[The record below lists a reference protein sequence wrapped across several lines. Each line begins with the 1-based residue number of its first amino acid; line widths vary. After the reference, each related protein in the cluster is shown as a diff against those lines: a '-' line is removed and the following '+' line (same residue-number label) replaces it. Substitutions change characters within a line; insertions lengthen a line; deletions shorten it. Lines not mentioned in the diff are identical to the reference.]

1 MLLSMTNQDNTMI
14 EYTDGEQVIEAMLFE
29 DNRKSAHYAFNIIN
43 DVRLDALVAPQRA
56 IDYIMNNGRITLRNG
71 ESASHGDYIIKD
83 SKGDISKCDAIEF
96 AEKYTL
102 VEEE

>member
-14 EYTDGEQVIEAMLFE
+14 KYTDGEQVIEAMLFE

-83 SKGDISKCDAIEF
+83 SIGDIKKLSAEEF
-96 AEKYTL
+96 KATYNP
-102 VEEE
+102 VR